1 MRSYLVALLL
11 LFPTTVW
18 GQDALSEARQKLED
32 LDFPGALE
40 ASQRALESAQAGP
53 AELVDAYRIKGL
65 SLSAQD
71 RKKESLDAFIKLL
84 SIDPDFKISADI
96 SPKLSAPFQQAL
108 VKARDFIPISLVYS
122 PAGPRKN
129 PQLKELSV
137 NLASDPH
144 SLVKQ
149 LRACYRTGSG
159 PWSRTPPMEV
169 EKPDSYTLPLPA
181 NTQSAE
187 LQYYFEA
194 LTAAGGVL
202 ARAGSRDKP
211 FGAKPKAVAKAPEP
225 GTVPP
230 VAGGSYE
237 EEKRN
242 GDPKWYQ
249 TWWFW
254 TAVGVVVVGASVG
267 IVAGVSS
274 GGDESGP
281 KDYVI
286 NAP

>member
-1 MRSYLVALLL
+1 MRSYIVALLL

-18 GQDALSEARQKLED
+18 GQDALGEARQKLED

-40 ASQRALESAQAGP
+40 AAGRALLSPQAGP
-53 AELVDAYRIKGL
+53 AELVDAYRIQGL
-65 SLSAQD
+65 SLSAMD

-84 SIDPDFKISADI
+84 SIDPDFKISADV

-108 VKARDFIPISLVYS
+108 VKAQDFIPISLVHS
-122 PAGPRKN
+122 PPGPRKN
-129 PQLKELSV
+129 PQMKELSV

-149 LRACYRTGSG
+149 LRACYRKGSG
-159 PWSRTPPMEV
+159 PWSRTPPVEV
-169 EKPDSYTLPLPA
+169 SKPGSHTLPLPEK
-181 NTQSAE
+181 TQSAD

-202 ARAGSRDKP
+202 ARAGSRDQP
-211 FGAKPKAVAKAPEP
+211 FGEKPKVVAKAPEP
-225 GTVPP
+225 GVVPP

-254 TAVGVVVVGASVG
+254 TAVGAVVVGASVG
-267 IVAGVSS
+267 IVAGVAG
-274 GGDESGP
+274 GGDEIGP
-281 KDYVI
+281 KTYVI
-286 NAP
+286 NVP

>member
-11 LFPTTVW
+11 LFPATAW

-40 ASQRALESAQAGP
+40 ASERALESAQAGP
-53 AELVDAYRIKGL
+53 AELAEAYSIKGL
-65 SLSAQD
+65 SLSALD
-71 RKKESLDAFIKLL
+71 RKKESLAEFMKLL
-84 SIDPDFKISADI
+84 SIDSEFQISADI
-96 SPKLSAPFQQAL
+96 SPKLSAPYHQAL
-108 VKARDFIPISLVYS
+108 VKARDLVPISLVHS

-149 LRACYRTGSG
+149 LRACYRTVLG
-159 PWSRTPPMEV
+159 PWSRTPPVEV
-169 EKPDSYTLPLPA
+169 EKPGSFTLPLPGKA
-181 NTQSAE
+181 STDV
-187 LQYYFEA
+187 QYYFEA

-211 FGAKPKAVAKAPEP
+211 FGAEPEAVAKAPEP
-225 GTVPP
+225 GTIPP
-230 VAGGSYE
+230 VAGGGYE
-237 EEKRN
+237 DEPDN
-242 GDPKWYQ
+242 GGPKWYQ

-254 TAVGVVVVGASVG
+254 TAVGAVVVGASVG

-274 GGDESGP
+274 GGNGSGP

-286 NAP
+286 DVP